1 MGAKLDSEWIE
12 PFKLKKLKVKQAGLL
27 MKVNTFPPSILFA
40 VTGQFL
46 LVET

>member
-1 MGAKLDSEWIE
+1 
-12 PFKLKKLKVKQAGLL
+12 

-46 LVET
+46 LVETLFDFSIAFTPNIP